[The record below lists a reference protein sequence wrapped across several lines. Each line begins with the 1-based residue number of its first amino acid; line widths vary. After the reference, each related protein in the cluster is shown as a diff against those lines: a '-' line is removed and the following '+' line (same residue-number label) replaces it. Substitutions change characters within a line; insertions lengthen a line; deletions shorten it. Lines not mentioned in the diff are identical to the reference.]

1 MMKTAGMVA
10 GGPEDWSDYSYGV
23 YVDLNK
29 LKTQLK
35 QIFKKKPIPG
45 QRPTKK
51 ENLTIILSMKKRR

>member
-1 MMKTAGMVA
+1 MKTAGMVA

-45 QRPTKK
+45 QPTNKK
-51 ENLTIILSMKKRR
+51 ENLTIILSMKKRW